1 MRIDEVE
8 STDAGADPNKL
19 VGLVNFLAGRADD
32 TDAQKQISQAAFI
45 SAAQSLGIAITSQ
58 NLGDIISQ
66 PPLSGVL
73 EPLDPNSG
81 MVTFKGADIG
91 PEKLSVQQSQ
101 QVVNKMAK
109 SAMKRQMWPSQLI
122 VDTRH

>member
-8 STDAGADPNKL
+8 DQGADPKKL
-19 VGLVNFLAGRADD
+19 VGLVQFLAGRASD
-32 TDAQKQISQAAFI
+32 TDAQKQISQETFMKL
-45 SAAQSLGIAITSQ
+45 AQSLGVNITSQ

-66 PPLSGVL
+66 PPLNGVL

-81 MVTFKGADIG
+81 MITFKGADIG
-91 PEKLSVQQSQ
+91 PTKMSVPQAQ

-109 SAMKRQMWPSQLI
+109 SAMRRGMK
-122 VDTRH
+122 